1 MPVKYLAEKG
11 REFAG
16 IEGEL
21 RADTMLESWRPR
33 AHRVPALQRFHYAK
47 SAAWNDEGL

>member
-1 MPVKYLAEKG
+1 MLVKYLGEKG
-11 REFAG
+11 REFPG

-33 AHRVPALQRFHYAK
+33 AHRVPVIQGFHYAK
-47 SAAWNDEGL
+47 SATWNDEGL